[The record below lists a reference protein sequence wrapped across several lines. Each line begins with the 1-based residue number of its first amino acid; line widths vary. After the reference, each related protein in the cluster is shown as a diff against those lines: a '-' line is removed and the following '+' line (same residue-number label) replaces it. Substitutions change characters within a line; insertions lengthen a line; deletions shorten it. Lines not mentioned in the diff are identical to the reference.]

1 MRLWTRSVRRRFK
14 SLRYTLSPIS
24 SGTVR
29 GYSAVEA
36 EMSAALSLFRRGVTA
51 HGGPWRAFAV

>member
-1 MRLWTRSVRRRFK
+1 MRLWTRSVRKRFK

-36 EMSAALSLFRRGVTA
+36 EMSAALSLFSLVL
-51 HGGPWRAFAV
+51 V